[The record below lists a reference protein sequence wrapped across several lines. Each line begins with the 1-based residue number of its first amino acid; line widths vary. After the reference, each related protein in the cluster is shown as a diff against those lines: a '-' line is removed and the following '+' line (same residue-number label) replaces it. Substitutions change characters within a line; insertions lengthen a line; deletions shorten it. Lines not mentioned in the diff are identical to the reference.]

1 MDLLKKEKKYNNDYE
16 ISSDLYARYHQ
27 NHFGKKAIE
36 GYIANLY
43 FIQPLIDPDLRKIKY
58 RISGKSCHDLIA
70 YIYVR
75 FSHNLIYFPFEG
87 NRTINPESIKMAE
100 KLNKLLP
107 QYKIK
112 SDFNTNFYLDI
123 KRKCPV
129 PPSINYNSA
138 NQYLK
143 DLLEKKIF
151 VQTLNNIYDINVYNW
166 VKEYSKKSKL
176 FPLRHA
182 YGLLSIVITIE
193 LLTLN
198 KEHIE
203 NSKVKNNFI
212 MHLIKNIK

>member
-1 MDLLKKEKKYNNDYE
+1 MYSKLGLHKEFYLNKGFFNKPRISFTGGGGEFIRGSPAYPIEKYIDSLSFKEKGIIGHKKEFYLSSKRLCKRSVDLLKKEKKYNNDYE

-87 NRTINPESIKMAE
+87 NRTINPESIKKAE

-123 KRKCPV
+123 KRKYKC
-129 PPSINYNSA
+129 
-138 NQYLK
+138 L
-143 DLLEKKIF
+143 
-151 VQTLNNIYDINVYNW
+151 
-166 VKEYSKKSKL
+166 
-176 FPLRHA
+176 
-182 YGLLSIVITIE
+182 
-193 LLTLN
+193 
-198 KEHIE
+198 
-203 NSKVKNNFI
+203 
-212 MHLIKNIK
+212 